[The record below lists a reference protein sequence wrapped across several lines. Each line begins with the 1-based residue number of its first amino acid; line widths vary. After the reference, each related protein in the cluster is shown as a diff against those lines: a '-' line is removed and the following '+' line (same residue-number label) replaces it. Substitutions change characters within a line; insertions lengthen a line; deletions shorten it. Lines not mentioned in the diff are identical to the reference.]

1 MLQLGQ
7 RSPDRDLW
15 LWVPA
20 GGWGSNA
27 TGNLAALAALKSDNN
42 MHLGAQNWQ
51 TVKD

>member
-1 MLQLGQ
+1 MEVS
-7 RSPDRDLW
+7 RTDREKRW
-15 LWVPA
+15 WRPGNGWV
-20 GGWGSNA
+20 SNA